1 MWKVILFV
9 PYFVSFLFSHD
20 ILTIDTISLELRV
33 NMKVGNHIIVND
45 RTTFVQ
51 LIPPTLHIMAQRTRL
66 WKMTDSFCLPISGP
80 LQRKSLKRVVVFVMI
95 YNEYVDVSAFVQS
108 HYSSLYHGCE
118 WNTEY
123 SHCQHHLVFVVNPGK
138 RECRTWNRRRCI
150 QLKCFI

>member
-51 LIPPTLHIMAQRTRL
+51 LIPPTLHIMA
-66 WKMTDSFCLPISGP
+66 
-80 LQRKSLKRVVVFVMI
+80 
-95 YNEYVDVSAFVQS
+95 
-108 HYSSLYHGCE
+108 
-118 WNTEY
+118 
-123 SHCQHHLVFVVNPGK
+123 
-138 RECRTWNRRRCI
+138 
-150 QLKCFI
+150 